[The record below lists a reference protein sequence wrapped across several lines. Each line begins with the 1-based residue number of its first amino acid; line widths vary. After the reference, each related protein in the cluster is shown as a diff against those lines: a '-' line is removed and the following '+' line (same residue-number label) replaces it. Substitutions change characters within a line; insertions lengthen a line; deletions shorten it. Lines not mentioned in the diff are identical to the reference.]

1 MIYCFPSSSSKVVGQ
16 NSSETRVDQSDKAAQ
31 NQPGTT
37 NTSNNNNRAFDS
49 HAFFPSAP
57 SSPYSSSYA
66 ASSSSSSSP
75 TYKNTAAAAAATSSS
90 RSNHHYH
97 AHMPS
102 DQGSSPTS
110 TLSRDSAIN
119 CDIESNEEYEI
130 YLFLSIKYKLR
141 LYYIISTF

>member
-37 NTSNNNNRAFDS
+37 NNSNNNNRAFDS

-75 TYKNTAAAAAATSSS
+75 TYTNTAVGTAATTSSS
-90 RSNHHYH
+90 RSNH
-97 AHMPS
+97 ANMPS

-119 CDIESNEEYEI
+119 CDIESNEEYEFI
-130 YLFLSIKYKLR
+130 LYFMNMKESTYLL
-141 LYYIISTF
+141 